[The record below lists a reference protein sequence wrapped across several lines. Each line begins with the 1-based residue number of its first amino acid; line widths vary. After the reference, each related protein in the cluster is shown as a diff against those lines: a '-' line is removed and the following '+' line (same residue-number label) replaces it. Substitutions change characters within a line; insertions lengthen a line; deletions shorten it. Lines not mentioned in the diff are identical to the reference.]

1 MSNVVIVGSGVVGT
15 ATGKG
20 FARFGHDVLFVD
32 VHPAR
37 LEALQEEGLAVSDR
51 VLLPAGRS
59 FVFLTLPTPS
69 DGHAYDLSVLAAGT
83 RSVGRA
89 LRESPAFHTV
99 VVRSTV
105 PPGTC
110 DNLVGPILEA
120 ESGKRAGAEFG
131 VASSPE
137 FLRAASAEE
146 DFAFPWMT
154 VIASRSRRTV
164 ERLQALFR
172 PFGGEVRTFSN
183 PAEAELVK
191 CSHNAFNATKI
202 SFWNEMWRLSR
213 HLGLDADAIAATVA
227 RSAEGSYNLEYGIRG
242 GLPYGGVCLP
252 KDTQGLLGF
261 AGAEGV
267 EMPLLRAV
275 IEVNESM
282 KRLRELE
289 MAVATTPDNAPDLEI
304 GVLRD
309 EPGGPGVAA

>member
-1 MSNVVIVGSGVVGT
+1 
-15 ATGKG
+15 
-20 FARFGHDVLFVD
+20 
-32 VHPAR
+32 
-37 LEALQEEGLAVSDR
+37 
-51 VLLPAGRS
+51 
-59 FVFLTLPTPS
+59 
-69 DGHAYDLSVLAAGT
+69 
-83 RSVGRA
+83 
-89 LRESPAFHTV
+89 
-99 VVRSTV
+99 
-105 PPGTC
+105 
-110 DNLVGPILEA
+110 
-120 ESGKRAGAEFG
+120 
-131 VASSPE
+131 
-137 FLRAASAEE
+137 
-146 DFAFPWMT
+146 
-154 VIASRSRRTV
+154 
-164 ERLQALFR
+164 
-172 PFGGEVRTFSN
+172 
-183 PAEAELVK
+183 VK

-304 GVLRD
+304 GVLQD